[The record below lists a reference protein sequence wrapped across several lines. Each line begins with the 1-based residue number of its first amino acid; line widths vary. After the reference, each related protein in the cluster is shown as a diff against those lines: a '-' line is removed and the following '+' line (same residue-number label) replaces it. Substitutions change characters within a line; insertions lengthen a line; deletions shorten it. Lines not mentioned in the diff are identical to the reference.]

1 MHKHASYSYCACS
14 WHQQTNPSRKKIFYA
29 IFYFG
34 ILLQKNWLRLWQQFK
49 LNMESCE
56 PVDEEELPTF
66 SLGMEFLTPP
76 KKWKEKENKE
86 QAWLVSSHFATL
98 SESKLENININV
110 IKQLVHMSAVHSSR
124 YEALGKFGEHSRSSL
139 KQLLCIFV
147 LSKTSCVLHILMNI
161 C

>member
-1 MHKHASYSYCACS
+1 MLHIPIVHAHGISK
-14 WHQQTNPSRKKIFYA
+14 QIPREKKIFYG

-76 KKWKEKENKE
+76 KKMERKRKQRTSMAGVIPFRN
-86 QAWLVSSHFATL
+86 
-98 SESKLENININV
+98 SE
-110 IKQLVHMSAVHSSR
+110 
-124 YEALGKFGEHSRSSL
+124 
-139 KQLLCIFV
+139 
-147 LSKTSCVLHILMNI
+147 
-161 C
+161 

>member
-1 MHKHASYSYCACS
+1 
-14 WHQQTNPSRKKIFYA
+14 
-29 IFYFG
+29 
-34 ILLQKNWLRLWQQFK
+34 
-49 LNMESCE
+49 MESCE

-76 KKWKEKENKE
+76 KKWKGKENKE

-124 YEALGKFGEHSRSSL
+124 YEALGKFEEHSRSSL

-147 LSKTSCVLHILMNI
+147 LFKTSCVLYISMNI

>member
-1 MHKHASYSYCACS
+1 MQLHEHASYSYCARS
-14 WHQQTNPSRKKIFYA
+14 WHQQTNPSRKKIFYG

-76 KKWKEKENKE
+76 KK
-86 QAWLVSSHFATL
+86 
-98 SESKLENININV
+98 
-110 IKQLVHMSAVHSSR
+110 
-124 YEALGKFGEHSRSSL
+124 
-139 KQLLCIFV
+139 
-147 LSKTSCVLHILMNI
+147 
-161 C
+161 